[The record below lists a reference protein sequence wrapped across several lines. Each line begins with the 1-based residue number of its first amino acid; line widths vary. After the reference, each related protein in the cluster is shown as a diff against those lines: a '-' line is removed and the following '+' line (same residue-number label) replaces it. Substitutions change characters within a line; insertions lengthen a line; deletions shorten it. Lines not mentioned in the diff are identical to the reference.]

1 MNPSRFDRRYES
13 LRVMVDRRLA
23 VLVRRGEPRDL
34 RNACRYVLSAGGKR
48 VRAVLTLLCCE
59 LIGGTARA
67 ALDAAAAI
75 EILHNFTL
83 VHDDVMD
90 HAGERRG
97 RTTVHLRWDLNTA
110 ILTGDVLVGFGY
122 RSVLGGDRR
131 RALDVARVYTE
142 GLVEVCE
149 GQALDLAF
157 GRRSDVVPPD
167 YFRMIGKKTGAL
179 LAASAEMGGILGG
192 ATTRQRAALRRFGYQ
207 LGIAFQLQDDL
218 LDVVA
223 DPRELGKPVGGD
235 ILERKR
241 TYLLL
246 RAAQLATGDDAM
258 FLGRLMSSDAAS
270 SPAALRGGPEATAA
284 QKILIEQTTAIYC
297 RTGVLDQAQQQVRRA
312 TATALRALGA
322 LPPGKPRDMLRWLAE
337 RLVHRA
343 F

>member
-1 MNPSRFDRRYES
+1 MNSSRYDRRYES

-34 RNACRYVLSAGGKR
+34 REASRYVLSAGGKR

-59 LIGGTARA
+59 LVGGTARG
-67 ALDAAAAI
+67 ALDAAAAM

-90 HAGERRG
+90 NAGERRG
-97 RTTVHLRWDLNTA
+97 RATVHLRWDLNTA

-122 RSVLGGDRR
+122 RSVLGSDRR
-131 RALDVARVYTE
+131 RALVVARVYTE
-142 GLVEVCE
+142 GLIDVCE
-149 GQALDLAF
+149 GQALDLAL
-157 GRRSDVVPPD
+157 GKRSAVVPSD

-192 ATTRQRAALRRFGYQ
+192 ATPRQCAALRRFGYQ

-246 RAAQLATGDDAM
+246 RAAQLATGGDAA
-258 FLGRLMSSDAAS
+258 FLSRLMSPE
-270 SPAALRGGPEATAA
+270 SPLPKAKGA
-284 QKILIEQTTAIYC
+284 QQRLIEQTTAIYR
-297 RTGVLDQAQQQVRRA
+297 RTGVLDEAQQQVRRA
-312 TATALRALGA
+312 TATALRALSA
-322 LPPGKPRDMLRWLAE
+322 LPAGKPREMLGWLAE